1 MFPRWLGEGGDE
13 DSPGECGG
21 QGRMMAYGCLRP
33 PLTVLLYLLSKN
45 KPHPSHHL
53 HLYGLL
59 EGEGVIQSKAA
70 EGIRAAQPQQSRNPT
85 CSAAELEAWGSHSFN
100 ISCFHLL
107 TLCRLFFFV
116 ATEVSEMSTGHCTSM
131 AEHFITHLLLPIRSH
146 VCFATILSTREI
158 LRISAQLGLVWD
170 LQGSSHHTIS
180 LTALCRRQEV
190 MGVQL

>member
-1 MFPRWLGEGGDE
+1 
-13 DSPGECGG
+13 
-21 QGRMMAYGCLRP
+21 MAYGCLRP

-107 TLCRLFFFV
+107 TLCRLFFFC
-116 ATEVSEMSTGHCTSM
+116 GNWG
-131 AEHFITHLLLPIRSH
+131 
-146 VCFATILSTREI
+146 
-158 LRISAQLGLVWD
+158 LRNEYRTLHQHGWAL
-170 LQGSSHHTIS
+170 HHTLA
-180 LTALCRRQEV
+180 LTYQVTCVLCYHSFHPWNLENFCSTWFGVRFARQQPSYNFLDSF
-190 MGVQL
+190 M

>member
-1 MFPRWLGEGGDE
+1 
-13 DSPGECGG
+13 
-21 QGRMMAYGCLRP
+21 MAYGCLRP

-107 TLCRLFFFV
+107 TLCRLFFF
-116 ATEVSEMSTGHCTSM
+116 
-131 AEHFITHLLLPIRSH
+131 LWQLRSQKW
-146 VCFATILSTREI
+146 VQDTAPAWLST
-158 LRISAQLGLVWD
+158 
-170 LQGSSHHTIS
+170 SSHTCSYLSGHMC
-180 LTALCRRQEV
+180 ALLCYHSFYQWNLENFCSTWFGVRFTRQQPSYNLLDSF
-190 MGVQL
+190 M

>member
-13 DSPGECGG
+13 DSPGECWG

-107 TLCRLFFFV
+107 TLCRLFFFC
-116 ATEVSEMSTGHCTSM
+116 GNWG
-131 AEHFITHLLLPIRSH
+131 
-146 VCFATILSTREI
+146 
-158 LRISAQLGLVWD
+158 LRNEYRTLHQHGWAL
-170 LQGSSHHTIS
+170 HHTLA
-180 LTALCRRQEV
+180 LTYQVTCVLCYHSFHPWNLENFCSTWFGVRFARQQPSYNFLDSF
-190 MGVQL
+190 M